1 MIDEQQL
8 EAAIDKHF
16 HHAGDRLFRMECLP
30 RYMASEGEE
39 SDFQRYLA
47 GADGPDMERKEQ
59 WLAILRGEEARGL
72 ISYRVRAFSNAMTE
86 YERYEADWCYV
97 HNAAAGEDISVLRA
111 GEHDTPAT
119 FIREDF
125 WLVND
130 ALLIPMQY
138 DEHGRFLSADIVTD
152 PDLIAPYLRARDD
165 AHSAAE
171 PFRVWWDRHPE
182 LHHRQR
188 AA

>member
-1 MIDEQQL
+1 MIDDQQL
-8 EAAIDKHF
+8 EAAIDEHF
-16 HHAGDRLFRMECLP
+16 HRAGDRLFRMECLP

-59 WLAILRGEEARGL
+59 WLAILRAEEARGL

-97 HNAAAGEDISVLRA
+97 HNADAGEDIYVVRD
-111 GEHDTPAT
+111 GEHESPNTM
-119 FIREDF
+119 IREDF
-125 WLVND
+125 WLIND
-130 ALLIPMQY
+130 ALLIPMGY
-138 DEHGRFLSADIVTD
+138 DEGGRFLGADIVTD
-152 PDLIAPYLRARDD
+152 AEAIAPYLRARDD
-165 AHSAAE
+165 AYAAAE
-171 PFRVWWDRHPE
+171 PFRTWWARHPE
-182 LHHRQR
+182 LRQRQR